1 MYFVGPN
8 AQFELTPVLSIGIF
22 IGVLTALVCIAF
34 GTALALKLRSADQLR
49 RRRLH
54 QPNDSQFDKP
64 FSTRPGNL
72 PIKDKISLPLGV
84 GDLDDIYDD
93 KNPDVVPYNEGK
105 VLFHSLIYT
114 FARKFY
120 TCFLAIHP
128 NTTRIGTNKHQ
139 FYCVGIVV
147 SRSK

>member
-1 MYFVGPN
+1 MLGPN

-34 GTALALKLRSADQLR
+34 GTVLALKLRNTEQLR
-49 RRRLH
+49 RRRLR

-64 FSTRPGNL
+64 FSTRPGNLNL

-105 VLFHSLIYT
+105 DIFFSFALPSLLSILY
-114 FARKFY
+114 
-120 TCFLAIHP
+120 
-128 NTTRIGTNKHQ
+128 
-139 FYCVGIVV
+139 VV
-147 SRSK
+147 V

>member
-1 MYFVGPN
+1 MFHCSWPYLWNHQSYFVGPN

-34 GTALALKLRSADQLR
+34 GTVLALKLRSTEQLR
-49 RRRLH
+49 RRRLR

-64 FSTRPGNL
+64 FSTRPANL

-105 VLFHSLIYT
+105 DIFFSLLLPLFLIYCIEYIL
-114 FARKFY
+114 FIPYSPIPVA
-120 TCFLAIHP
+120 L
-128 NTTRIGTNKHQ
+128 
-139 FYCVGIVV
+139 
-147 SRSK
+147 

>member
-1 MYFVGPN
+1 M
-8 AQFELTPVLSIGIF
+8 
-22 IGVLTALVCIAF
+22 CIAF
-34 GTALALKLRSADQLR
+34 GTALALKLRTAEQLR

-54 QPNDSQFDKP
+54 QQHDSQFGDKP

-105 VLFHSLIYT
+105 
-114 FARKFY
+114 
-120 TCFLAIHP
+120 
-128 NTTRIGTNKHQ
+128 
-139 FYCVGIVV
+139 
-147 SRSK
+147 